1 MSYSRWGQSAWY
13 TYWKSTAVDRAE
25 AETLVVAWSIGQE
38 FELTLSEIESDLE
51 LALSHI
57 QILTEATSEE
67 IAELREYCR
76 QFEIAAR
83 TDRGE

>member
-1 MSYSRWGQSAWY
+1 MSYSRWGQSTWY
-13 TYWKSTAVDRAE
+13 TYWKSAAVDRTE

-51 LALSHI
+51 LALSNI

-76 QFEIAAR
+76 QFEIAVR